1 MASETNLSKAI
12 ASFSQALRNKLSEDD
27 GSANIFFSPFSISSA
42 LSMVMLG
49 ARGNT
54 AKQMS
59 EVLGFSEVEEQAGP
73 GECMQM
79 GEQMQMPMQ
88 MQSQSQSHGRIQMYM
103 QTRSHI
109 RGHLH
114 QQMQMQ
120 MQQRSSRLPNYIRKQ
135 LNLQSDEDDAHSKF
149 SKLLKAL
156 NKPDAEYDLSTA
168 NRLYGEQT
176 YNFKED
182 FIAETKKF
190 YNAMMESVD
199 FLNASEATRIQIN
212 TWVEEET
219 KGKIKDLLTSDVV
232 DSSTKMVL
240 VNAIYFKGKWAR
252 MFEEEYTV
260 DAQFRINKN
269 DQKPVK
275 LMTQKSDFPFAYIP
289 EVNCQILEMAYK
301 GEELSMIIFLPDEID
316 DETTGLE
323 KLEKELTYEKFR
335 LWTQMLHPLEI
346 QVKIPRFKMEVAYNL
361 NDVLKRMGMM
371 DAFNV
376 ALSNFSGMSESTNLV
391 LSDVVH
397 KAVVDVNEEGT
408 EAAAA
413 TAAVI
418 SRRSISIPKTFT
430 ADHPFLF
437 FIRNNATDTILF
449 SGRFCCP

>member
-1 MASETNLSKAI
+1 MASETSLSKAI
-12 ASFSQALRNKLSEDD
+12 TSFSQALLNNLSEDD
-27 GSANIFFSPFSISSA
+27 GTANIFFSPFSISSA

-49 ARGNT
+49 AGGNT
-54 AKQMS
+54 AKQIS

-73 GECMQM
+73 DECMQM
-79 GEQMQMPMQ
+79 GELMQMPMQ
-88 MQSQSQSHGRIQMYM
+88 SQSHGQIQMHM
-103 QTRSHI
+103 QTRGQI
-109 RGHLH
+109 RGHFH

-120 MQQRSSRLPNYIRKQ
+120 MQQHYSKLPPYIRKQ

-149 SKLLKAL
+149 SKLLKDL
-156 NKPDAEYDLSTA
+156 NKPDAEYDLSTV

-176 YNFKED
+176 YKFKED
-182 FIAETKKF
+182 FIEKTQKF

-199 FLNASEATRIQIN
+199 FTSETTLDHINAR
-212 TWVEEET
+212 VEEET

-232 DSSTKMVL
+232 NSSTKMIL
-240 VNAIYFKGKWAR
+240 VNAIYFKGKWAQ
-252 MFEEEYTV
+252 MFKEEYTV
-260 DAQFRINKN
+260 DDQFKINKN
-269 DQKPVK
+269 DKKPVK
-275 LMTQKSDFPFAYIP
+275 LMTQKSDFPYAYIP
-289 EVNCQILEMAYK
+289 EDNCQILEMAYK
-301 GEELSMIIFLPDEID
+301 GEELSMIIILPVEIE

-335 LWTQMLHPLEI
+335 LWTRMLHPLEVE
-346 QVKIPRFKMEVAYNL
+346 VKIPRFKMEVAYDL
-361 NDVLKRMGMM
+361 KDVLKRMGIV
-371 DAFNV
+371 DAFDV
-376 ALSNFSGMSESTNLV
+376 GLSDFSGMSDSTNLF

-418 SRRSISIPKTFT
+418 SDRSLSIPETFT

-437 FIRNNATDTILF
+437 FIRNNTTDTILF